1 MRAVDFDNIEPG
13 LGGAFGCGTEAADD
27 AFDVVLIH
35 NVDFVVGGESGDV
48 GNELAGVAGNGGLG
62 QTPGVVELDA
72 RLAAVGVDGVREPAK
87 AFDEV
92 IGSDAHA
99 GPIAFAR
106 IVHTGGFEHVEPHAA
121 VGALGVVGDEALADF
136 AVDRAVVR
144 DH

>member
-1 MRAVDFDNIEPG
+1 MDI
-13 LGGAFGCGTEAADD
+13 
-27 AFDVVLIH
+27 
-35 NVDFVVGGESGDV
+35 VVGSESGDV
-48 GNELAGVAGNGGLG
+48 GNELAGGSGNGLG

-99 GPIAFAR
+99 GPVAFAR
-106 IVHTGGFEHVEPHAA
+106 VVHAGGFEHVEPHAA